1 MMGRNTVAGL
11 NLEVADITPTHRN
24 RKRTRESYGGM
35 PMEKDWS
42 VRALLIYKT
51 CDR

>member
-11 NLEVADITPTHRN
+11 NLEVADITPTH

-42 VRALLIYKT
+42 VRALLISKT